1 MYRIIGQPINFRNI
15 GTSNLVIPPP
25 SEESI
30 RISKICGFGL
40 KYGYAAAVAAFEI
53 SKSTY
58 YNYLK
63 LYKIS
68 QEFSI
73 KLELKSKRPH
83 NLRKP
88 NWDKRITCFIRKMR
102 EDHANIGKDKI
113 KYYLGFHA

>member
-15 GTSNLVIPPP
+15 GTSDLITPLP
-25 SEESI
+25 SEESLRI
-30 RISKICGFGL
+30 RKICEFGL
-40 KYGYAAAVAAFEI
+40 KHGYIAATEAFEI

-73 KLELKSKRPH
+73 KLELKSKRPQK
-83 NLRKP
+83 LRKP
-88 NWDKRITCFIRKMR
+88 SWDKHIVWFIRKMR
-102 EDHANIGKDKI
+102 RPCQYG
-113 KYYLGFHA
+113 